1 MENKKKGTSPGSN
14 KSQLS
19 REILLYY
26 EKASNAD
33 GVVSSC
39 HTLLTRMNAHR
50 IGLWVVRN
58 IGQWWCI

>member
-1 MENKKKGTSPGSN
+1 MENKTKGTSPGSN

-26 EKASNAD
+26 EKASSAD

-39 HTLLTRMNAHR
+39 HTLLLRMNAR
-50 IGLWVVRN
+50 RLGCV
-58 IGQWWCI
+58 GGA

>member
-26 EKASNAD
+26 EKASSAD

-39 HTLLTRMNAHR
+39 HALLARMNARR
-50 IGLWVVRN
+50 IGVWVVRN
-58 IGQWWCI
+58 RGQR